1 MKLKSILAVATV
13 LACSWNP
20 AQAASV
26 LIDNFNGPS
35 MIARDMVNGG
45 GGVSLNGGPVN
56 PPANTLSRTLSHE
69 WLGAVGQNNDG
80 GANSDASVDV
90 RTAGALH
97 VFNNFGYDSVVNV
110 SWNLGVGFLGSWS
123 SGAASLVLDFMNTPG
138 IAMYSVYYQDQLIRT
153 DAVSGLQSQFY
164 LGEQVQDLIAGSQGQ
179 LRLAFTGERGF
190 QVKLNEVR
198 FEVEGT
204 RDLPEPAAL
213 ALVGMA
219 LAGAGWAS
227 RRRRLS

>member
-1 MKLKSILAVATV
+1 
-13 LACSWNP
+13 
-20 AQAASV
+20 
-26 LIDNFNGPS
+26 
-35 MIARDMVNGG
+35 
-45 GGVSLNGGPVN
+45 
-56 PPANTLSRTLSHE
+56 
-69 WLGAVGQNNDG
+69 
-80 GANSDASVDV
+80 
-90 RTAGALH
+90 
-97 VFNNFGYDSVVNV
+97 
-110 SWNLGVGFLGSWS
+110 
-123 SGAASLVLDFMNTPG
+123 MNTPG